1 MLRSATPL
9 GALSMEVTQFMTGQ
23 AHNRSSTQRIKH
35 TTGQAH
41 NGSST
46 QRVKHTTGQAHNRP
60 STQQAKHT
68 TGQAHNGSSTQ
79 QVKHTTG
86 QAHNTNRSRRLDRK
100 TYIWGDQSFADISK
114 LALANLVQQ
123 LHVMF
128 TECLAKYW
136 TCVRLTDLCIV
147 SSSCCVCVRV
157 CV

>member
-1 MLRSATPL
+1 
-9 GALSMEVTQFMTGQ
+9 MEVTQFITGQ
-23 AHNRSSTQRIKH
+23 AHNR
-35 TTGQAH
+35 
-41 NGSST
+41 
-46 QRVKHTTGQAHNRP
+46 
-60 STQQAKHT
+60 
-68 TGQAHNGSSTQ
+68 SSTQ

-86 QAHNTNRSRRLDRK
+86 QAHNRSSTQYMYVSWYWTTRLRRLDRK

-147 SSSCCVCVRV
+147 SSSCCVCEGERETRGLSTQGSYLY
-157 CV
+157 